1 MKDILD
7 LQKASYI
14 KEGVPTYH
22 QRADRLKRCIALI
35 ETHDDQII
43 EALNEDYKN
52 RSKHEI
58 MTSEIVQSV
67 RNLNFTLKNLKK
79 WMK

>member
-43 EALNEDYKN
+43 EALNEDYKKDP
-52 RSKHEI
+52 S
-58 MTSEIVQSV
+58 
-67 RNLNFTLKNLKK
+67 
-79 WMK
+79 MKL